1 MTGQR
6 KLPFALVVAA
16 ILMSACAVAPAL
28 AQKRDVFA
36 ASQKQA
42 ASKNPRGVSF
52 VVRLKGGQTRF
63 RQGELI
69 RLELAFAS
77 SLPDTYHLDSATYD
91 RSGRLE
97 IDDFHLDPEGGTSDP
112 LYDYFNFRDGYMGG
126 GLRGNPLLKAE
137 PYVVEADLNEWYRFD
152 RPGRYRLYVT
162 SGRVGGR
169 RLGGEGGSFI
179 VTSNAIEF
187 EVVPADS
194 AWSKQTTAQAASV
207 LDSRDR
213 SADRRSACRV
223 LRFLG
228 TEEAVRE
235 LVKRLDGR
243 DADSGCEFEY
253 DFGLRSTPHRALA
266 VAEME
271 RQLGAP
277 EQPVTTE
284 FINVLAF
291 LSFMQ
296 QNVAPLPP
304 YPEQG
309 DEDAVK
315 LWRIAYDRR
324 WAVYNETLK
333 RYAERLAAAV
343 FAKEKAARAVSLET
357 LVSLHAPTALS
368 KKTPEETQA
377 ENALKG
383 ALVSAF
389 KDLPADAQGRFLEYQ
404 WPQVASPEMLPVLR
418 RIYQNPSKENNML
431 SGLALRRIYEL
442 SPDEGR
448 RLIIEE
454 MRRPLTQVRMDVLG
468 MLPDESLPEVD
479 SLVAERLGAGADAF
493 DADLL
498 LPLAERYATAAV
510 SPQLKA
516 AYEKQVGRMAC
527 APQSA
532 LLAYFLRVEPA
543 YGAELV
549 EKALASRKETG
560 CYRFLLTSVAGFHM
574 NRELQ
579 AVAVASLDDTALTA
593 DAAEML
599 GNYGS
604 AETRDA
610 LLRRFESWHEEWA
623 GREKELSAQNESE
636 PLAAQTRAEAALLHA
651 LASAPAWLADKE
663 MLEMIRTLCVTK
675 NCLGEAQTALGQ
687 VGTSVT
693 VFFNA
698 TDGSV
703 SSASLAQYNAISWE
717 KLKEKLTQFPK
728 GTTFTWS
735 SDSPGTEA
743 ESRAFDELKEYLKKF
758 DMNLTR

>member
-1 MTGQR
+1 MNGQSR
-6 KLPFALVVAA
+6 LTFALVVAVV
-16 ILMSACAVAPAL
+16 LVSACAVAPAL
-28 AQKRDVFA
+28 AQRRDAFA
-36 ASQKQA
+36 ASRQQA
-42 ASKNPRGVSF
+42 ASKNPPGVSF

-69 RLELAFAS
+69 PLELAFAS
-77 SLPDTYHLDSATYD
+77 SLPDTYHLDSAAYD

-112 LYDYFNFRDGYMGG
+112 LYDYFHFDGGFAGG
-126 GLRGNPLLKAE
+126 GLRGNPVLKAE

-162 SGRVGGR
+162 SRRVGRG
-169 RLGGEGGSFI
+169 RLGGEGGPLT

-187 EVVPADS
+187 EVVPADPS
-194 AWSKQTTAQAASV
+194 WSKQTSVQAASV

-213 SADRRSACRV
+213 NADRRSACRV

-243 DADSGCEFEY
+243 DASGCEFEY
-253 DFGLRSTPHRALA
+253 DLGLRSTPHRALA

-315 LWRIAYDRR
+315 LWRNAHDRH
-324 WAVYNETLK
+324 WAVYNETVK
-333 RYAERLAAAV
+333 RYAERLAAVV

-357 LVSLHAPTALS
+357 LISLHPSPALS
-368 KKTPEETQA
+368 GKTPEETQA

-389 KDLPADAQGRFLEYQ
+389 EDLPADAQGRFLEHE
-404 WPQVASPEMLPVLR
+404 WSRVASPEMLPVLR
-418 RIYQNPSKENNML
+418 RIYRNPSKENNML

-448 RLIIEE
+448 RLILEE
-454 MRRPLTQVRMDVLG
+454 MRRPLTQVRMNVLG

-479 SLVAERLGAGADAF
+479 SLVAERIGADAF

-510 SPQLKA
+510 SPQLKS
-516 AYEKQVGRMAC
+516 AYEKQLGRMAC

-560 CYRFLLTSVAGFHM
+560 CYRFLLTSVAGLHM
-574 NRELQ
+574 SRELQ
-579 AVAVASLDDTALTA
+579 AVAVASLDDPALTA

-599 GNYGS
+599 GSYGS

-623 GREKELSAQNESE
+623 GREKELSAQNESD
-636 PLAAQTRAEAALLHA
+636 PMAAQSRAEAALFHA
-651 LASAPAWLADKE
+651 LANAPAWLADKE
-663 MLEMIRTLCVTK
+663 LLEKIRPLCVTK
-675 NCLGEAQTALGQ
+675 ICLGEAQTALGQ

-698 TDGSV
+698 VDGSV
-703 SSASLAQYNAISWE
+703 SSASRAQYNVISWAR
-717 KLKEKLTQFPK
+717 LKEKLTQFPK
-728 GTTFTWS
+728 GTTFKWS
-735 SDSPGTEA
+735 SDSPGTET